1 MDAPQP
7 ADGQDPNNTQSS
19 ETGPERQNTDVP
31 SAAQSDAVPRVGLNR
46 AELGNAEFLSANG
59 IAQLTVVDSTGSTNA
74 DLLQGVTVDPRA
86 WPDLSV
92 LTAEHQTAARGRLD
106 RHWEAPPLSS
116 VSVSI
121 VLRPVNAEGRPLPTH
136 SYSWFSLL
144 AALALR
150 EALLETAGIPAE
162 IKWPNDVMVRGRKIA
177 GILAQLGPMGD
188 GSVPPVILGTGLN
201 VTLTAGELPVPT
213 ATSVLLENAR
223 TVDRTAL
230 LKSYLSR
237 FAALYRN
244 FCNADGDPAAGM
256 AGGPSLHKRVESVM
270 TTLGKQVRAQL
281 PGDHEIIGH
290 ASRLDEYGSLLVV
303 DSARNE
309 HVVTAGDVVHLRPW
323 TPPGAGSGTG
333 TETGT
338 GAAESGYA

>member
-1 MDAPQP
+1 M
-7 ADGQDPNNTQSS
+7 
-19 ETGPERQNTDVP
+19 E
-31 SAAQSDAVPRVGLNR
+31 AAQETPDRPPLDQGALGDA
-46 AELGNAEFLSANG
+46 AFLSAHG
-59 IAQLTVVDSTGSTNA
+59 ISQLSVVDSTGSTNA
-74 DLLQGVTVDPRA
+74 DLLRGVSVDPLA
-86 WPDLSV
+86 YPDLTV
-92 LTAEHQTAARGRLD
+92 LAAEYQSAARGRLD
-106 RHWEAPPLSS
+106 RHWEAPARSS

-121 VLRPVNAEGRPLPTH
+121 VLRPVNAEGRPLPTQ
-136 SYSWFSLL
+136 SYSWLSLL

-162 IKWPNDVMVRGRKIA
+162 LKWPNDVLVRGKKIA

-188 GSVPPVILGTGLN
+188 GAVPPVVLGTGLN
-201 VTLTAGELPVPT
+201 VTLTASELPVPT
-213 ATSVLLENAR
+213 ATSVLLEQPA

-237 FAALYRN
+237 FATLYRS

-256 AGGPSLHKRVESVM
+256 AGGPSLHKRVEHVL

-290 ASRLDEYGSLLVV
+290 ATRLDDYGSLLVV
-303 DSARNE
+303 DAGGHE

-323 TPPGAGSGTG
+323 TPPGEAGG
-333 TETGT
+333 
-338 GAAESGYA
+338 ESGYA

>member
-1 MDAPQP
+1 M
-7 ADGQDPNNTQSS
+7 
-19 ETGPERQNTDVP
+19 E
-31 SAAQSDAVPRVGLNR
+31 AAQETPDRPPLDQGALGDA
-46 AELGNAEFLSANG
+46 AFLSAHG
-59 IAQLTVVDSTGSTNA
+59 IAQLSVVDSTGSTNA
-74 DLLQGVTVDPRA
+74 DLLRGVSVDPRA
-86 WPDLSV
+86 YPDLTV
-92 LTAEHQTAARGRLD
+92 LAAEYQSAARGRLD
-106 RHWEAPPLSS
+106 RHWEAPARSS

-121 VLRPVNAEGRPLPTH
+121 VLRPVNAEGRPLPTQ
-136 SYSWFSLL
+136 SYSWLSLL

-162 IKWPNDVMVRGRKIA
+162 LKWPNDVLVRGKKIA

-188 GSVPPVILGTGLN
+188 GAVPPVVLGTGLN
-201 VTLTAGELPVPT
+201 VTLTAAELPVPT
-213 ATSVLLENAR
+213 ATSVLLEQPA

-237 FAALYRN
+237 FATLYRS

-256 AGGPSLHKRVESVM
+256 AGGPSLHKRLEHVL

-290 ASRLDEYGSLLVV
+290 ATRLDDYGSLLVV
-303 DSARNE
+303 DAGGHE

-323 TPPGAGSGTG
+323 TPPGEAGG
-333 TETGT
+333 
-338 GAAESGYA
+338 ESGYA

>member
-7 ADGQDPNNTQSS
+7 ADGQEPINM
-19 ETGPERQNTDVP
+19 P
-31 SAAQSDAVPRVGLNR
+31 SPDSDAAAPTAQPQNVRVGLDRN
-46 AELGNAEFLSANG
+46 ELNNPDFLAANG
-59 IAQLTVVDSTGSTNA
+59 IAQLTVVDTTGSTNA
-74 DLLQGVTVDPRA
+74 DLLQGVTVDPKA
-86 WPDLSV
+86 WSDLSV

-106 RHWEAPPLSS
+106 RRWEAPPLSS

-121 VLRPVNAEGRPLPTH
+121 VLRPVNADGRPLPTH

-162 IKWPNDVMVRGRKIA
+162 ITWPNDVMVRGRKIA

-188 GSVPPVILGTGLN
+188 GSVPPVVLGTGIN
-201 VTLTAGELPVPT
+201 VTLTQEELPVPT
-213 ATSVLLENAR
+213 ATSLLLENAR

-244 FCNADGDPAAGM
+244 FCNADGDPGAGM
-256 AGGPSLHKRVESVM
+256 VGGPSLHKRVEAVM
-270 TTLGKQVRAQL
+270 STLGKQVRAQL

-290 ASRLDEYGSLLVV
+290 ASRLDEYGSLLVL
-303 DSARNE
+303 DAAGHE

-323 TPPGAGSGTG
+323 TPPGAA
-333 TETGT
+333 
-338 GAAESGYA
+338 GADSDTAASGYA